1 MLTLLRHNLL
11 IIIIL
16 LLTMMISSLPAQ
28 MKNGFDLSD
37 ALINPD
43 EILSGGPPRDGI
55 PAINHPRFVKAPQA
69 DFLKA
74 EDRVYGIQYNGVVKA
89 YPIKIL
95 NWHEIVNDWF
105 GNDPLVITYCP
116 LCGSGITFSRG
127 IAGEMREFG
136 VSGLLYNS
144 DVLLYDKQTESLWS
158 QIMGKAISGPLKGTL
173 LEPIPMTLTTW
184 QDWRDQ
190 YPETLVLSTET
201 GFKRDYNRNPY
212 TGYEQTERL
221 MFPVSNE
228 NPAYHAKE
236 TVLAIERNG
245 QFKAYPFSEL
255 QKAGSLIKDEI
266 AGSEIMI
273 HYNHENQSA
282 RALDSQSNEIHG
294 VILYWFAWI
303 AFHPESDVFK
313 AQGENQ

>member
-1 MLTLLRHNLL
+1 MLILLRQHLL
-11 IIIIL
+11 ITVIL
-16 LLTMMISSLPAQ
+16 LLIAISFLPAQ

-37 ALINPD
+37 ALINRD
-43 EILSGGPPRDGI
+43 EVVAGGPPRDGI

-74 EDRVYGIQYNGVVKA
+74 GDRVYGIQFNGVVKA

-116 LCGSGITFSRG
+116 LCGSGITFSRS
-127 IAGEMREFG
+127 IAGEMRESG

-158 QIMGKAISGPLKGTL
+158 QIMGKAISGPLKGTS
-173 LEPIPMTLTTW
+173 LEPVPMTLTTW

-190 YPETLVLSTET
+190 HPETLVLSTET

-212 TGYEQTERL
+212 TGYEQTGRL

-236 TVLAIERNG
+236 TVLGIEHNG

-255 QKAGSLIKDEI
+255 KKAGSLIKDEI
-266 AGSEIMI
+266 TGTENLI
-273 HYNHENQSA
+273 HYNHENQSV
-282 RALDSQSNEIHG
+282 RALDGLGNEIHG
-294 VILYWFAWI
+294 VILCCFAWI
-303 AFHPESDVFK
+303 AFHPASDVFK
-313 AQGENQ
+313 AQGEKQ